1 MNKHSYSVA
10 AMFFLLLFV
19 NVSRSFG
26 QTTPVQNAIN
36 VIIDGLDHETPD
48 FFAVAGRLT
57 SKSYSMLVSDQH
69 WQQRNIIGRTV
80 YKINLQSLFNIFL
93 FE

>member
-48 FFAVAGRLT
+48 FTLLRQNLETLLFRRCW
-57 SKSYSMLVSDQH
+57 SPDQ
-69 WQQRNIIGRTV
+69 Q
-80 YKINLQSLFNIFL
+80 KLFNVGQRPTLATKKFFL
-93 FE
+93 T